1 MPENTQAPPSD
12 ANAEAGVISAVLVDS
27 DCVPNVMINITS
39 DEFYIPQ
46 NRLIFEAMTR
56 LYNEGMPIDPVTLI
70 DRLKEMRVL
79 DKAGGIPRIN
89 DLMDFV
95 VSGSNVMYHVDI
107 VKKKHSLRLI
117 LEEARLIQQGVY
129 NDKNPEDLSESA
141 SKIVRSIIG
150 TQKDAAVNL
159 NAIINE
165 SLQEFVAYMDGKVAS
180 KIKVGWNR
188 HDRITGGFGPGQL
201 IIVGARPAMG
211 KSQYVINLARKLGC
225 AGIPVYIKSYEMSK
239 LEIADRFVNMNSAG
253 AASFTH
259 EKNKDRSEIDTESVL
274 DTYGRAHSQLKA
286 TSIIIDEI
294 ASDDTTKLR
303 SRLLQE
309 KAKNGLGAVI
319 IDYLQ
324 LIAKTKE
331 QQSSQDP
338 MGEISRNLKMLAKE
352 LGVPVIALS
361 QLNREASKRT
371 DKRPKLEDLR
381 QSGAIEQD
389 ADMVILL
396 HRDDYYQEESDSRGI
411 MEIIFAKNRHGSTG
425 LLKVFYD
432 RINGLM
438 AEVDEW
444 GNGG

>member
-225 AGIPVYIKSYEMSK
+225 AGIPVYI
-239 LEIADRFVNMNSAG
+239 
-253 AASFTH
+253 
-259 EKNKDRSEIDTESVL
+259 
-274 DTYGRAHSQLKA
+274 
-286 TSIIIDEI
+286 
-294 ASDDTTKLR
+294 
-303 SRLLQE
+303 
-309 KAKNGLGAVI
+309 
-319 IDYLQ
+319 
-324 LIAKTKE
+324 
-331 QQSSQDP
+331 
-338 MGEISRNLKMLAKE
+338 
-352 LGVPVIALS
+352 
-361 QLNREASKRT
+361 
-371 DKRPKLEDLR
+371 
-381 QSGAIEQD
+381 
-389 ADMVILL
+389 
-396 HRDDYYQEESDSRGI
+396 
-411 MEIIFAKNRHGSTG
+411 
-425 LLKVFYD
+425 
-432 RINGLM
+432 
-438 AEVDEW
+438 
-444 GNGG
+444 